1 MTALLPRASL
11 RDVLRGDAPLVGSRL
26 DQAAPRGLVSPVE
39 ARVGL
44 GVPYGDLQEEERR
57 RLARR
62 GLRHTL
68 RTLAGAALAASF
80 LSAGAPMDRRAF
92 VVSACLDGLTIERAI
107 AELTTPPPKGRT
119 RFFFFAHAHAL
130 NVAASDPDFRQ
141 VLGKADRVFPDGIG
155 IRIAGALLGT
165 PLPHNLNG
173 TDLLPLL
180 CDEAARKALPIV
192 LVGAAPGVAE
202 ACSDALRRAHPSLSI
217 PVVEHGFLADRDI
230 PALVQ
235 RIRDVWSCVVL
246 VGMGSPN
253 QERWAMRWL
262 SELPL
267 ATVLTVGGLFDFYSG
282 RVPRAPIFLRE
293 AGLEWVFRWAQEPR
307 RMTKRY
313 ALGNPLFLARVALQR
328 AGCAPVVPQRNDPNI
343 PVRSRPCS
351 TTHGRPSHQRLS
363 SVA

>member
-1 MTALLPRASL
+1 MALLPRASW

-62 GLRHTL
+62 GLRPTL
-68 RTLAGAALAASF
+68 VALVGAALAAS
-80 LSAGAPMDRRAF
+80 LPRAEASTSHRPF
-92 VVSACLDGLTIERAI
+92 VVSAYLDGLTIERAI
-107 AELTTPPPKGRT
+107 AELTTPPPDGRT

-130 NVAASDPDFRQ
+130 NLAASDPDYRR
-141 VLGKADRVFPDGIG
+141 VLCDADRVLPDGVG
-155 IRIAGALLGT
+155 IRIGSALLGT

-180 CDEAARKALPIV
+180 CDEAARRALPLV
-192 LVGAAPGVAE
+192 LVGAAPGVAQ
-202 ACSDALRRAHPSLSI
+202 ACADALRGAHPSLAI
-217 PVVEHGFLADRDI
+217 PVVEHGFVAERDV
-230 PALVQ
+230 PALVV
-235 RIRDVWSCVVL
+235 RIRDVGPCVVL

-253 QERWAMRWL
+253 QERWALRWL
-262 SELPL
+262 SGLHG

-282 RVPRAPIFLRE
+282 RMPRAPIFLRE
-293 AGLEWVFRWAQEPR
+293 AGLEWAFRWAQEPR
-307 RMTKRY
+307 RMTRRY

-328 AGCAPVVPQRNDPNI
+328 ARQTRPDRPTTERPEHLEGLAPLPPDTRPARDP
-343 PVRSRPCS
+343 RRPP
-351 TTHGRPSHQRLS
+351 R
-363 SVA
+363 

>member
-1 MTALLPRASL
+1 MALLPRASL

-26 DQAAPRGLVSPVE
+26 DQSAPRGLVSPVE

-68 RTLAGAALAASF
+68 GTLAGAALAASF
-80 LSAGAPMDRRAF
+80 LRADEAPVGRRPF

-107 AELTTPPPKGRT
+107 AELTTPSPEGRT

-130 NVAASDPDFRQ
+130 NLAASDPDFRQ
-141 VLGKADRVFPDGIG
+141 VLGKADRVLPDGIG
-155 IRIAGALLGT
+155 IRIATALLGT

-202 ACSDALRRAHPSLSI
+202 ACADALRRDHPSLSI

-235 RIRDVWSCVVL
+235 RIRDVGSCVVL
-246 VGMGSPN
+246 VGMGSPS

-262 SELPL
+262 SGLPL

-282 RVPRAPIFLRE
+282 RVPRAPVFLRE

-307 RMTKRY
+307 RMTQRY

-328 AGCAPVVPQRNDPNI
+328 TARGR
-343 PVRSRPCS
+343 
-351 TTHGRPSHQRLS
+351 TGRPTTERPEHTGCR
-363 SVA
+363 AHETPRH